1 MTISHP
7 LTGWDFLCFKL
18 EFCLA
23 FPFSAIYSVFM
34 GVMMNMAKYRRLKH
48 NDRLVIEAYYGA
60 GYTQTDIA
68 AMIGVDR
75 STICRELRKGMYEHL
90 NSNYTTRSTY
100 SSDKAQEY
108 TDYQNTSKG
117 KELKI
122 ADDHALASFLEEKIA
137 KDKYSPDAALAL
149 IRTDPELSAR
159 FKVQISTS
167 TLYRYIDKGLFL
179 HLSNK
184 DLPHARKRKYNKVRR
199 LQKRRS
205 AGTSI
210 EKRPDDVLSRSYFGD
225 WEMDTVKGIRG
236 KTKGCILV
244 LTERKTRNEMTFK
257 LPDQKASSVVAV
269 LDELEEMLGDDFSNV
284 FHTITVDNGIEFA
297 DFEGMQRSKLQ
308 ECNRTTIYYCH
319 AYCSSE
325 RGSNENAN
333 RLIRRHAP
341 KGTDLD
347 QLTPENVKDIQ
358 RWMNNYP
365 RRLLGYRTAGDLFLR
380 ELVAIGVP
388 AEVFL

>member
-1 MTISHP
+1 MT
-7 LTGWDFLCFKL
+7 
-18 EFCLA
+18 
-23 FPFSAIYSVFM
+23 
-34 GVMMNMAKYRRLKH
+34 KYRRLT
-48 NDRLVIEAYYGA
+48 NYDRLVIEAYYGA

-149 IRTDPELSAR
+149 IRTDPDLSAR
-159 FKVQISTS
+159 FKVSISTT

-179 HLSNK
+179 NLTNK
-184 DLPHARKRKYNKVRR
+184 DLPHARRKKYNKVRPV
-199 LQKRRS
+199 QKRAS

-210 EKRPDDVLSRSYFGD
+210 EHRPDDVLSRDYFGD

-257 LPDQKASSVVAV
+257 LSDQKASSVVAV
-269 LDELEEMLGDDFSNV
+269 LDELEQMLGDDFSNV
-284 FHTITVDNGIEFA
+284 FHTITVDNGVEFA
-297 DFEGMQRSKLQ
+297 DFEGMQQSKLR
-308 ECNRTTIYYCH
+308 EGSRTNIYYCH
-319 AYCSSE
+319 AYSSCE

-347 QLTPENVKDIQ
+347 QLTPENIKEIQ

-365 RRLLGYRTAGDLFLR
+365 RKLLGYRTASELFR
-380 ELVAIGVP
+380 KELALIGVS
-388 AEVFL
+388 AAVFL

>member
-1 MTISHP
+1 M
-7 LTGWDFLCFKL
+7 D
-18 EFCLA
+18 
-23 FPFSAIYSVFM
+23 
-34 GVMMNMAKYRRLKH
+34 MAKYRRLKH
-48 NDRLVIEAYYGA
+48 SDRLVIEAYYKA
-60 GYTQTDIA
+60 GYSQTDIA

-90 NSNYTTRSTY
+90 NSNYTIRTAY

-137 KDKYSPDAALAL
+137 RDKYSPDAALGL
-149 IRTDPELSAR
+149 IRTDPALSAR
-159 FKVQISTS
+159 FKVSISTT

-179 HLSNK
+179 NLTNK
-184 DLPHARKRKYNKVRR
+184 DLPHVKRKYKRVRPV
-199 LQKRRS
+199 QKRRS

-210 EKRPDDVLSRSYFGD
+210 EKRPNDILSREYFGD

-236 KTKGCILV
+236 KTKGCLLV
-244 LTERKTRNEMTFK
+244 LTERKTRNELTFK
-257 LPDQKASSVVAV
+257 LPDQKATSVVAV
-269 LDELEEMLGDDFSNV
+269 LDDLEDLLGNDFSNV
-284 FHTITVDNGIEFA
+284 FHTITVDNGVEFA
-297 DFEGMQRSKLQ
+297 DFEGMQRSKFTSG
-308 ECNRTTIYYCH
+308 NRTSIYYCH
-319 AYCSSE
+319 AYSSCE

-347 QLTPENVKDIQ
+347 QLTPENVKEIQ
-358 RWMNNYP
+358 RWMNDYP
-365 RRLLGYRTAGDLFLR
+365 RKLLGYRTAGELFR
-380 ELVAIGVP
+380 KELALIGVP
-388 AEVFL
+388 AAVFL